1 MKKHEFIEFEKRYEK
16 FKKNNLLP
24 LSLMM
29 KDKLLS
35 TFTILIVYLIM
46 IIKNT

>member
-16 FKKNNLLP
+16 FKKNNLPTLF
-24 LSLMM
+24 LMM

-35 TFTILIVYLIM
+35 MFTILIISLIK
-46 IIKNT
+46 IAKNI